1 MINIKT
7 KDEIEAM
14 KEAGRISAK
23 ALKLIGAQVRPGI
36 STLELDQIAE
46 EIIRLEG
53 AVPAFKGYGGFPG
66 SICASV
72 NDAVVHGIPS
82 VDVILQEG
90 DIISIDT
97 GAIKDGWVGDNAWT
111 FAVGEI
117 SPDKKKLLEVGE
129 QCMWAAIEQAR
140 AGNHLGDIGH
150 ACQKLAESNGYG
162 VVREYVGHGIGHH
175 MHEDPSVPNYG
186 KAGSG
191 VLLEEGMCL
200 AIEPMINMGTFQVI
214 DGMDG

>member
-7 KDEIEAM
+7 KDEIEEM

-23 ALKLIGAQVRPGI
+23 ALQITGAQVRPGI
-36 STLELDQIAE
+36 STLELDRICE

-82 VDVILQEG
+82 ADIILQEG

-97 GAIKDGWVGDNAWT
+97 GAVFDGWVGDNA
-111 FAVGEI
+111 
-117 SPDKKKLLEVGE
+117 
-129 QCMWAAIEQAR
+129 
-140 AGNHLGDIGH
+140 
-150 ACQKLAESNGYG
+150 
-162 VVREYVGHGIGHH
+162 
-175 MHEDPSVPNYG
+175 
-186 KAGSG
+186 
-191 VLLEEGMCL
+191 
-200 AIEPMINMGTFQVI
+200 
-214 DGMDG
+214 